1 MGVTMCLRWIWQG
14 SLSIA
19 FLLSVVSAA
28 WSDGVPALDLNPVCH
43 GIAHGASGAGE
54 RGGPDLAF
62 TQCMKSEQAMRRKLV
77 KQWSSFASASK
88 QNCVAETTMGGLA
101 SYTNLYGCLQSTR
114 GAHRMFNKANGNYRI
129 EQ

>member
-1 MGVTMCLRWIWQG
+1 MMYLRWFLLG
-14 SLSIA
+14 SVSTA
-19 FLLSVVSAA
+19 FLLSAVLAA
-28 WSDGVPALDLNPVCH
+28 WSDEVPVLDLNPVCH

-62 TQCMKSEQAMRRKLV
+62 AQCVRSEQAMRRKLV
-77 KQWSSFASASK
+77 RQWPNFASASK

-101 SYTNLYGCLQSTR
+101 SYTNLYGCLQSATR
-114 GAHRMFNKANGNYRI
+114 AHKMFNKANGNYLI

>member
-1 MGVTMCLRWIWQG
+1 MMYRRWILQG
-14 SLSIA
+14 SVSAA
-19 FLLSVVSAA
+19 FLLSAVLAA
-28 WSDGVPALDLNPVCH
+28 RSQEVPVLDLNPVCH

-62 TQCMKSEQAMRRKLV
+62 AQCMKSEQAMKKKLV
-77 KQWSSFASASK
+77 SQWSSFAPASK

-114 GAHRMFNKANGNYRI
+114 GAHRMFKKANGNYLI

>member
-1 MGVTMCLRWIWQG
+1 MMYLRWILQG
-14 SLSIA
+14 SVSIV
-19 FLLSVVSAA
+19 FLLSAVLAA
-28 WSDGVPALDLNPVCH
+28 WSDAVPVLDLNPICH

-62 TQCMKSEQAMRRKLV
+62 AQCVRSEQAMRRRLV
-77 KQWSSFASASK
+77 KEWSSFALANK

-101 SYTNLYGCLQSTR
+101 SYTNLYGCLQSATR
-114 GAHRMFNKANGNYRI
+114 ARKMFNKANGNYLI